1 MDWTVIPAVV
11 TALTGVLVA
20 FGGGIKWMLS
30 RMDRQNKEEREWQNA
45 ERAKL
50 ETQFAQRIAALEDRI
65 KSQESEIESTRT
77 ELRAYVRHVGV
88 LEGLLKAHG
97 VEVPS
102 LEIPTHGL

>member
-20 FGGGIKWMLS
+20 FGGGIKWVLS
-30 RMDRQNKEEREWQNA
+30 RMDRNSKDERTWQNA

-50 ETQFAQRIAALEDRI
+50 EAQFQERIAALEARI
-65 KSQESEIESTRT
+65 TSQENEIENTRA
-77 ELRAYVRHVGV
+77 ELRGYVRHVGV

-97 VEVPS
+97 VEVPP
-102 LEIPTHGL
+102 LEIPYHG